1 MLITSVQ
8 YTAAMIKA
16 FILDL
21 DNTIY
26 PVRSIG
32 YDLFSHMLELFDEY
46 KDQLSELDMERA
58 KNDLMAKPFQLVADK
73 NHFPKE
79 LKDRGIELLRNLTY
93 DKPMKTFDEYEF
105 VRSLPFEKFL
115 VTTGFEKLQWSKV
128 KMLGIGNDFKKI
140 YIVDPDKSELT
151 KKDIFEQIM
160 VEFNYQHSELL
171 VIGDDPE
178 SEIRHAKTVGIK
190 TFLYDPENNHP
201 DAEADVKARSFKE
214 LTALL

>member
-1 MLITSVQ
+1 
-8 YTAAMIKA
+8 MIKA

-32 YDLFSHMLELFDEY
+32 DELFSHLLNLFEEY
-46 KDQLSELDMERA
+46 KDKVSQQDLDGA
-58 KNDLMAKPFQLVADK
+58 KNDIMSKPFQLVADK
-73 NHFPKE
+73 YHFPKE
-79 LKDRGIELLRNLTY
+79 LKDKGIALLRNLTY
-93 DKPMKTFDEYEF
+93 DKPMKAFDEYAF

-140 YIVDPDKSELT
+140 YIVDPDKSAMT

-160 VEFNYQHSELL
+160 KEFNYQPEELL

-178 SEIRHAKTVGIK
+178 SEIKHAKTLGIK

-201 DAEADVKARSFKE
+201 HAEADLKAKSFKE
-214 LTALL
+214 VTTLL